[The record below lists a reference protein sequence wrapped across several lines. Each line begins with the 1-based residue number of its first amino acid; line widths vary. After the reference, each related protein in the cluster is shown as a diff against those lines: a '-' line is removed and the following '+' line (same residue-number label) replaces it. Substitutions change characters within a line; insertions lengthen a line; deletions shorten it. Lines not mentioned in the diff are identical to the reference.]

1 MEPWTIGSIVIGGIL
16 LIAGIVTLIVFIT
29 IGNNRPTMYKCDS
42 HKCKLDPKG
51 TMNLEKCKSSCPGS
65 GPSPKLNGPVLY
77 LLPEAGGF
85 NIEDIKLTTGGYLLD
100 PALAKK
106 MFPGGIAVVANHS
119 DKAGLDSQYNDSKV
133 TRLAKKSGLPIR
145 KWISFYFGKDGNWCR
160 CQNGAWMSN
169 KPPNQK
175 GKIECKG
182 AGIPCPQCEEQNKW
196 VQWDIDKCNLCTY
209 KSKSKPNPLCLTGK
223 NNVVQHLLSICTGV
237 PDLEGIMFDDESGDP
252 TYIIQALEEVKTLW
266 DKSTGKSLML
276 RMDRWTLKAN
286 SPRPLGSRQVVLG
299 PCLGLGTRPRTNE
312 LLHFSASSL

>member
-276 RMDRWTLKAN
+276 GWTGGLSAAN
-286 SPRPLGSRQVVLG
+286 SPRPRNLSGKYTWDSL
-299 PCLGLGTRPRTNE
+299 LGTG
-312 LLHFSASSL
+312 LY